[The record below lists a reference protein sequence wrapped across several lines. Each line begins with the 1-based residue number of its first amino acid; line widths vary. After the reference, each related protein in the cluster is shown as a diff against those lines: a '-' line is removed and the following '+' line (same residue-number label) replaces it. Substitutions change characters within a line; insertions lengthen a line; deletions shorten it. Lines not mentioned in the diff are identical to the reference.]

1 MSKNTKIY
9 LLLYDIFAIFVLI
22 NIGDMKAIIYAR
34 VSSVSDRQ
42 STDRQVA
49 DLNKYA
55 QANRIEVVKVFTEHI
70 SGGKRNAGRPVL
82 RQALG
87 YAKANV
93 IDIVL
98 LSELSR
104 LGRSVYELQE
114 IVKELRDNKINAF
127 FQKEGITL
135 FNADGSE
142 NIVTPILITVL
153 SVCAQ
158 IERENIAYRLN
169 SGRRNAIDRGVK
181 MGRREGTTMSIAD
194 KRAKY
199 PEVIKMLEKG
209 QKMTDIAA
217 WCKGKGIKCSL
228 ATIKR
233 IKKDLG
239 L

>member
-1 MSKNTKIY
+1 
-9 LLLYDIFAIFVLI
+9 
-22 NIGDMKAIIYAR
+22 MKAIIYAR
-34 VSSVSDRQ
+34 VSSTTDRQ

-55 QANRIEVVKVFTEHI
+55 QANGIEVAETFEEHI
-70 SGGKRNAGRPVL
+70 SGGKRNSDRPIL
-82 RQALG
+82 MQAIE
-87 YAKANV
+87 YAKANA

-114 IVKELRDNKINAF
+114 VVKELRDNKINAF

-153 SVCAQ
+153 GVCAQ

-169 SGRRNAIDRGVK
+169 SGRKQAIEKGVK
-181 MGRREGTTMSIAD
+181 MGRKEGTTMSVAD
-194 KRAKY
+194 KKAKY

-217 WCKGKGIKCSL
+217 WCKGKGIKCSI

-233 IKKDLG
+233 LKKDLG

>member
-1 MSKNTKIY
+1 
-9 LLLYDIFAIFVLI
+9 
-22 NIGDMKAIIYAR
+22 MKAIIYAR
-34 VSSVSDRQ
+34 VSSTTDRQ

-55 QANRIEVVKVFTEHI
+55 QANGIEVAETFEEHI
-70 SGGKRNAGRPVL
+70 SGGKRNSDRPIL
-82 RQALG
+82 MQAIE
-87 YAKANV
+87 YAKANA

-114 IVKELRDNKINAF
+114 VVKELRDNKINAF

-135 FNADGSE
+135 FNTDGSE

-153 SVCAQ
+153 GVCAQ

-169 SGRRNAIDRGVK
+169 SGRKQAIEKGVK
-181 MGRREGTTMSIAD
+181 MGRKEGTTMSVAD
-194 KRAKY
+194 KKAKY

-217 WCKGKGIKCSL
+217 WCKGKGIKCSI

-233 IKKDLG
+233 LKKDLG

>member
-1 MSKNTKIY
+1 
-9 LLLYDIFAIFVLI
+9 
-22 NIGDMKAIIYAR
+22 MKRAIIYAR
-34 VSSVSDRQ
+34 VSSV
-42 STDRQVA
+42 TDRQNTDRQIS
-49 DLNKYA
+49 DLNAYA
-55 QANRIEVVKVFTEHI
+55 AKNDIEVVKVFSEHI
-70 SGGKRNAGRPVL
+70 SGAKKNADRPVL
-82 RQALG
+82 LEAIT
-87 YAKANV
+87 YAKNTH
-93 IDIVL
+93 IDVVL

-114 IVKELRDNKINAF
+114 VVKELRDNKINAF

-153 SVCAQ
+153 GVCAQ

-169 SGRRNAIDRGVK
+169 SGRKQAIEKGVK
-181 MGRREGTTMSIAD
+181 MGRKEGTTMSVAD
-194 KRAKY
+194 KKAKY

-217 WCKGKGIKCSL
+217 WCKGKGIKCSI

-233 IKKDLG
+233 LKKDLG